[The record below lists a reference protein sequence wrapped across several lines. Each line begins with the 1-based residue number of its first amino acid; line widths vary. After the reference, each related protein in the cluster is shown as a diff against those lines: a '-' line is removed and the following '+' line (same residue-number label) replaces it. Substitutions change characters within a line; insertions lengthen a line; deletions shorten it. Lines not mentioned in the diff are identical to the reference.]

1 MRVNSIESPLRADA
15 ARNAERII
23 RAARV
28 LFMNVGPQASLE
40 EVAAHAGVGAR
51 TLYRHFPGREYLVK
65 AALDQCIREDVA
77 PKIQGALSQPDPRDG
92 LTEVMTAATD
102 MVARESNII
111 AAARDALVP
120 TARAAIVITTALAEL
135 LHRGQASGL
144 IRPDVSPR
152 DLFTFLAMLTSV
164 HWGPG
169 VEGSGPNRAIA
180 LLLESLRPADANAL
194 PEMDSDDCE
203 IRRTSHQS

>member
-28 LFMNVGPQASLE
+28 LFLDEGPQASLE
-40 EVAAHAGVGAR
+40 EVAVQAGVGAR
-51 TLYRHFPGREYLVK
+51 TLYRHFPSREHLVK

-77 PKIQGALSQPDPRDG
+77 PKIRSAVSQPDPRVG

-102 MVARESNII
+102 MVAREANII

-120 TARAAIVITTALAEL
+120 TARTAIVITTALAEL

-194 PEMDSDDCE
+194 PEMDSDDCVQ
-203 IRRTSHQS
+203 RTSHRS

>member
-1 MRVNSIESPLRADA
+1 MNSTESPPRADA

-23 RAARV
+23 RSARV
-28 LFMNVGPQASLE
+28 LFLDVGPQASLE

-51 TLYRHFPGREYLVK
+51 TLYRHFPSKEHLVK
-65 AALDQCIREDVA
+65 AALDRCIQEDVA
-77 PKIQGALSQPDPRDG
+77 PKVRRALSQADPRVG

-102 MVARESNII
+102 MAAREANII

-120 TARAAIVITTALAEL
+120 TARAAIAITTALAEL
-135 LHRGQASGL
+135 LHRGQAVGL

-152 DLFTFLAMLTSV
+152 DLFTFLAMLTSI
-164 HWGPG
+164 HWGHG
-169 VEGSGPNRAIA
+169 IEESGPNRTIA

-194 PEMDSDDCE
+194 PEMDSDECE
-203 IRRTSHQS
+203 IPKARHQS

>member
-1 MRVNSIESPLRADA
+1 MKVNSIESPLRADA

-28 LFMNVGPQASLE
+28 VFLNVGPQASLE

-51 TLYRHFPGREYLVK
+51 TLYRHFPSKEHLVK
-65 AALDQCIREDVA
+65 AALDRCIQEDVA
-77 PKIQGALSQPDPRDG
+77 PKVRRALSQADPRVG

-102 MVARESNII
+102 MAAREANII

-120 TARAAIVITTALAEL
+120 TASAAIVITTALAEL
-135 LHRGQASGL
+135 LYRGQANGL
-144 IRPDVSPR
+144 IRPDVSPK
-152 DLFTFLAMLTSV
+152 DLFTFLAMLTGV
-164 HWGPG
+164 HWGRR

-194 PEMDSDDCE
+194 PEMDSDDC
-203 IRRTSHQS
+203 